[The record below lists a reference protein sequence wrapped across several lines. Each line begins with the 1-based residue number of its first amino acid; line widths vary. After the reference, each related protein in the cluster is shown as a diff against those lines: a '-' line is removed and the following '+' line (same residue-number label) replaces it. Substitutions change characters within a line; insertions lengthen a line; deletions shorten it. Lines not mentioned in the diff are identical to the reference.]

1 MMCMQHHPG
10 ASNAVSIPQKK
21 DNTIAIIVSYALLAC
36 LMAYVMFGG
45 DEPPKPV
52 VVAPKVE
59 INDVEPEPK
68 IVLNP
73 VPSSI
78 VASEPLWINPPEDV
92 NMDVTEEMKVKLLL
106 TNHNSYPVTGI
117 IVRFTFHDL
126 LDNELQGALEKTF
139 DEIVDASGQLS
150 FADVVLGEYP
160 TDTMSVKAE
169 VLAVS
174 AAQ

>member
-1 MMCMQHHPG
+1 MSMQHHPG
-10 ASNAVSIPQKK
+10 ASDAVSIPKNK

-59 INDVEPEPK
+59 ENDEEPAPK
-68 IVLNP
+68 IVLTP
-73 VPSSI
+73 VASSI

-126 LDNELQGALEKTF
+126 LDNDLQGALEKTF
-139 DEIVDASGQLS
+139 DEVIDASGQMSLT
-150 FADVVLGEYP
+150 DVVLGEYP